1 MKKST
6 LLQFLSLA
14 NRNAKIGGMCLG
26 LIACLMLSP
35 FVLFARSDVQFML
48 EGERVNARVVA
59 PPTFVRTK
67 FSSHYSYPV
76 EYQDAKKTQRTGTAI
91 IRDASL
97 GTGDI
102 ISMRYLR
109 SDPARSRSEYGLQR
123 SWPAR
128 VFALIAVLVLLAS
141 AWNGLQGV
149 RDILRQ
155 MREKPI
161 EAPTV
166 QGRSFAENS

>member
-6 LLQFLSLA
+6 LLEFLSLA
-14 NRNAKIGGMCLG
+14 NRNAKIGGMFLG
-26 LIACLMLSP
+26 LIGCLMLSP

-59 PPTFVRTK
+59 LPTFVRTK
-67 FSSHYSYPV
+67 FSSYYSYPI
-76 EYQDAKKTQRTGTAI
+76 EFQDANKAHYSGAAI

-102 ISMRYLR
+102 IPMRYLR
-109 SDPARSRSEYGLQR
+109 SNPARSRSEYGLQR

-128 VFALIAVLVLLAS
+128 VFALIAVFVLFAS
-141 AWNGLQGV
+141 VWNGMQGV

-155 MREKPI
+155 LREKPI
-161 EAPTV
+161 EAPAA
-166 QGRSFAENS
+166 QDRSFVENS